1 MNSSLSSE
9 QVKRIRLVWWAVF
22 PLLVLADVSVQLLHL
37 PISTEALISYILT
50 YFIPMYLTVGSA
62 TLLVFRVRGVERRF
76 WGMIAVAVALLLIPE
91 SYWVWYET
99 AIDFRGPRIPNWVE
113 LGHLGA
119 ILALYA
125 LIISMTK
132 FGEAP
137 LVTRARFYLDVIG
150 GGLVAWAAVYWWW
163 TLPLFRDLPM
173 GGWPVAVVAAI
184 YPVSGS
190 LVLLTTILIVL
201 GWKVYK
207 WRPWER
213 LVSVQFAMYG
223 LGLTAFPMMY
233 SDWLTAPVQR
243 GFDWYTVVWGFG
255 HYMFFM
261 ATVYRATSDNESVRA
276 KQWSIPIL
284 SAVWLPTVYPALLAL
299 AWFSL
304 GLASMQVADAEG
316 GFVLVI
322 AAALVALLLIARSW
336 LSSVELSLLR
346 ERSITDLVTGAF
358 NQRHLY
364 DQLPRDLDDTISEGQ
379 YLSVI
384 AFDVADFRDI
394 VGMTGERE
402 GDRVLAELTD
412 ILQEEAP
419 SGASAYRVGRDEF
432 VLVVR
437 DCSAAEAA
445 ALAHRVCA
453 RASRGITAE
462 NMPISLSAGVAVCPD
477 DASDAP
483 TLVSRALACQQLAR
497 AAENTDVVVY
507 DADVVDAADP
517 LVRLE
522 RARLSSHRA
531 KLRALASAADAR
543 DQHTRHRSDTVAEI
557 VRAFALILELPAEQT
572 RVLETAAHV
581 YNVGFVGIPD
591 EILLK
596 PGRLTAAERE
606 IVEQHTVLAER
617 LLAPAGM
624 PEILP
629 AVRHHHERWDGAGYP
644 DHLVGPDIPF
654 EACVL
659 SVCDAFEAM
668 TNSRSYREAMTTA
681 QALAELDRCAGT
693 QFDPYLVVEFSRMVV
708 RMQDRGISDPLPDG
722 RRLVHLGQPEGR

>member
-1 MNSSLSSE
+1 MSPVWNLDP
-9 QVKRIRLVWWAVF
+9 VKRARLVWWSVF
-22 PLLVLADVSVQLLHL
+22 PLLVLVDFVFLAMHL
-37 PISTEALISYILT
+37 PIEMEALFSYVLT

-62 TLLVFRVRGVERRF
+62 TLLAFRVRGVERRF
-76 WGMIAVAVALLLIPE
+76 WGLMAVAVALLLVPE
-91 SYWVWYET
+91 TYWIWYET
-99 AIDFRGPRIPNWVE
+99 VVDFRGPRIPNWME

-119 ILALYA
+119 MLVLYA

-137 LVTRARFYLDVIG
+137 FVTRIRFYLDIIG
-150 GGLVAWAAVYWWW
+150 GAIVAFAAVYWFW
-163 TLPLFRDLPM
+163 TLPIFLHLPM
-173 GGWPVAVVAAI
+173 GGWGVGIVAAV
-184 YPVSGS
+184 YPVSG
-190 LVLLTTILIVL
+190 LLILLTTALIVL
-201 GWKVYK
+201 GWKVYR

-213 LVSVQFAMYG
+213 IVSVQFTMYG
-223 LGLTAFPMMY
+223 LGLTAFPIMY
-233 SDWLTAPVQR
+233 ADWLTAPVQR

-261 ATVYRATSDNESVRA
+261 ATVYRATSDSESVRA
-276 KQWSIPIL
+276 KQWSIPVL

-299 AWFSL
+299 AWLVL
-304 GLASMQVADAEG
+304 GLASLRVAGKPG

-322 AAALVALLLIARSW
+322 AAGLLAVLLIVRSW
-336 LSSVELSLLR
+336 LSSVELAYLR
-346 ERSITDLVTGAF
+346 ERSITDSVTGAF

-364 DQLPRDLDDTISEGQ
+364 DRLPRDLDDALSEGECV
-379 YLSVI
+379 SVI

-394 VGMTGERE
+394 VGMSGQRE

-412 ILQEEAP
+412 LLHEEAP
-419 SGASAYRVGRDEF
+419 ADAGTYRVGRDEF
-432 VLVVR
+432 ILVAPGVCAK
-437 DCSAAEAA
+437 DAAV
-445 ALAHRVCA
+445 LAHRICA
-453 RASRGITAE
+453 RAAHGITAD
-462 NMPISLSAGVAVCPD
+462 NMPISLSAGVAVYPD
-477 DASDAP
+477 DASDAA

-497 AAENTDVVVY
+497 SAENTDVVVY

-522 RARLSSHRA
+522 RARLHSHRA
-531 KLRALASAADAR
+531 KLRALASATDAR
-543 DQHTRHRSDTVAEI
+543 DQHTRFRSETVAEI
-557 VRAFALILELPAEQT
+557 VSAFALVLELSAEQT
-572 RVLETAAHV
+572 RILDNAARV
-581 YNVGFVGIPD
+581 FNIGYVGIPD
-591 EILLK
+591 QILLK

-606 IVEQHTVLAER
+606 VVEKHPILAEK

-659 SVCDAFEAM
+659 AICDAFEAM
-668 TNSRSYREAMTTA
+668 TTSRSYRPALTTA

-708 RMQDRGISDPLPDG
+708 RMHGRGVSAPLPDG
-722 RRLVHLGQPEGR
+722 RRVVLLGQPQR